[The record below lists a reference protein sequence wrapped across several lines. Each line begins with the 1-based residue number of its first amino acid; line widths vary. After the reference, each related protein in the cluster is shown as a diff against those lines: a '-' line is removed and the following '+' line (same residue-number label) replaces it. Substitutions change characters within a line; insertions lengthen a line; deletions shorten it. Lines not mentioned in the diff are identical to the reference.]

1 MDRSIDLKLTSFMLQ
16 NSIRHNLSL
25 NKCFRKVAREG
36 KEQGKGGFWEI
47 NPDFIKNSHV
57 WERSVFQSDQE
68 SKRSRKKAKRN
79 TKIEVKFRAGPGEE
93 EVRGLPNRG
102 AIKSPLMPSS
112 AQTTEKG
119 ISLTYEL
126 PRATEQTKLVTTE
139 TMVETPE
146 TSSLVTSNTVQLLPS
161 SLEMSPAC
169 VRLESLYTGPG
180 DYANIHLPTVTAV
193 KNEKGDFQ
201 NMVTL
206 LTGEQSLCS
215 QPAQSA
221 ENYPGFETN
230 RQASDDPSSSDLGD
244 GGHQLMTSGPVL
256 EVIRGL
262 TPVSLSDIPLHM
274 LTTPAPLA
282 MVTRSPSPILVP
294 NITMALE
301 TSEDIADDLLD
312 SFSVPE
318 IDLPLYSHLQHH
330 LSADWSKM
338 ITEAGGELTNEIAA
352 SDSSLG
358 LDQSWSS
365 ASEDGGQA
373 LPLFEPTLDFDSLM
387 DYD

>member
-1 MDRSIDLKLTSFMLQ
+1 MLQ

-68 SKRSRKKAKRN
+68 SKKSRKKAKRN

-93 EVRGLPNRG
+93 ELLGLPSRG

-126 PRATEQTKLVTTE
+126 PRATEQAKLVTTE
-139 TMVETPE
+139 TMGSPPPE
-146 TSSLVTSNTVQLLPS
+146 TSSLVTNTLQLLPS
-161 SLEMSPAC
+161 SLDMSSPC
-169 VRLESLYTGPG
+169 VRLQPLYAGPG
-180 DYANIHLPTVTAV
+180 DYANIHLPTVTTV

-206 LTGEQSLCS
+206 MTGEQSLCS
-215 QPAQSA
+215 QAQSA
-221 ENYPGFETN
+221 ENYPGFDTN
-230 RQASDDPSSSDLGD
+230 RQASDDPSSDLSPGD

-301 TSEDIADDLLD
+301 TSEDIADDLLG
-312 SFSVPE
+312 SFSVPG

-373 LPLFEPTLDFDSLM
+373 LPLFESTLDFDSLM

>member
-1 MDRSIDLKLTSFMLQ
+1 MFQ

-57 WERSVFQSDQE
+57 WERSVFQSEQE

-93 EVRGLPNRG
+93 ELLGLPSRG

-126 PRATEQTKLVTTE
+126 PRAPEQAKLVTTE
-139 TMVETPE
+139 TMGSPPPE
-146 TSSLVTSNTVQLLPS
+146 VTNTVHQLLPS
-161 SLEMSPAC
+161 SLEMSPPC
-169 VRLESLYTGPG
+169 VRLQSLYAGPG

-206 LTGEQSLCS
+206 MTGEQSLCS
-215 QPAQSA
+215 QAQSA

-230 RQASDDPSSSDLGD
+230 RPASDDPSSDLCPGD

-274 LTTPAPLA
+274 LSTPAPLA
-282 MVTRSPSPILVP
+282 TVTRSPSPILVP

-312 SFSVPE
+312 SFC
-318 IDLPLYSHLQHH
+318 
-330 LSADWSKM
+330 
-338 ITEAGGELTNEIAA
+338 AG
-352 SDSSLG
+352 D
-358 LDQSWSS
+358 
-365 ASEDGGQA
+365 
-373 LPLFEPTLDFDSLM
+373 
-387 DYD
+387 